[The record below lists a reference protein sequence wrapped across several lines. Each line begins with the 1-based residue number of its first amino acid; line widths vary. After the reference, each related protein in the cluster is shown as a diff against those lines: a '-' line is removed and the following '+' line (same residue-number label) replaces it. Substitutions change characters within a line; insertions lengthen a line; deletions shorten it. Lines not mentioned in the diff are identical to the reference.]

1 MTQVAV
7 APFDYAAWEAANRA
21 RTVDRIARLKLA
33 VIPPLAGLSV
43 TSAEVMFDGCGDSG
57 AVEDIATHG
66 RNGPLD
72 VALDTILISFP
83 GDDDV
88 SMTVALD
95 RALED
100 LATLALQLHHP
111 GWENNDGATG
121 SLEIDVATPSFT
133 LDCKLRYTAYDDHYT
148 EL

>member
-1 MTQVAV
+1 MTGTTTVAI
-7 APFDYAAWEAANRA
+7 DYAAWEAANRT
-21 RTVDRIARLKLA
+21 RSLERIARLKLA
-33 VIPPLAGLSV
+33 VIPPLAGLGV

-72 VALDTILISFP
+72 AALDTIFVSVP

-88 SMTVALD
+88 TAAISLD

-100 LATLALQLHHP
+100 LATLALALHHP

-121 SLEIDVATPSFT
+121 SLEIDVITATFT

-148 EL
+148 AL

>member
-1 MTQVAV
+1 MTQVAA

-33 VIPPLAGLSV
+33 VIPPLAALGV

-66 RNGPLD
+66 RNGPHHA
-72 VALDTILISFP
+72 ALNTIFVSIP

-88 SMTVALD
+88 ATTISLD

-100 LATLALQLHHP
+100 LATLALEMHHP

-121 SLEIDVATPSFT
+121 SLEIDVAAPSFT